1 MKCWIC
7 GNEGATGEHLIKSSD
22 LKRQFKK
29 VNQDFPLYFH
39 TERQKNIPVG
49 SLKAKRLKSKALIC
63 NHCNSALTQPYDR
76 EWEKLSQYLNENIQ
90 RISSKGLVNLSKI
103 FPGAVKTSML
113 NVHLFFVKA
122 FGCKVVESGAP
133 LPVEEFSKALIDGKA
148 YNCIHIGLG
157 KNFTKS
163 SINHAGQ
170 TEIHAVNEGNESV
183 FASWIYVVDKI
194 AVNVIYADKYKNPNV
209 MKNTWNHDSITK
221 ILKLK
226 KYK

>member
-7 GNEGATGEHLIKSSD
+7 GNEGTTGEHIIKSSD
-22 LKRQFKK
+22 LKGQFGT
-29 VNQDFPLYFH
+29 VSQDFPLYFH
-39 TERQKNIPVG
+39 SGRHKNIPVG

-76 EWEKLSQYLNENIQ
+76 AWEKLSQYLNENFQEILL
-90 RISSKGLVNLSKI
+90 KGVVNLSKV
-103 FPGAVKTSML
+103 FPGEIKVSML

-133 LPVEEFSKALIDGKA
+133 LPVNEFSKALIDGKSNN
-148 YNCIHIGLG
+148 YIHIGLG
-157 KNFTKS
+157 ESFTKS
-163 SINHAGQ
+163 SVNFAGQ
-170 TEIHAVNEGNESV
+170 TEIHSVNVGQKSV
-183 FASWIYVVDKI
+183 FASWMYVVDKI
-194 AVNVIYADKYKNPNV
+194 AVNVIYADEYKNPNV
-209 MKNTWNHDSITK
+209 MKNTWHPDAITK

>member
-7 GNEGATGEHLIKSSD
+7 GNEGTTGEHIIKSSD
-22 LKRQFKK
+22 LKSQFGT
-29 VNQDFPLYFH
+29 VSQDFPLYFH
-39 TERQKNIPVG
+39 RGRQKNIPVG

-76 EWEKLSQYLNENIQ
+76 AWEKLSQYLNENFQEILL
-90 RISSKGLVNLSKI
+90 KGVVNLSKV
-103 FPGAVKTSML
+103 FPGEIKVSML

-133 LPVEEFSKALIDGKA
+133 LPVNEFSKALIDGKSNN
-148 YNCIHIGLG
+148 YIHIGLG
-157 KNFTKS
+157 KSFTKS
-163 SINHAGQ
+163 SVNFAGQ
-170 TEIHAVNEGNESV
+170 TEIHSVNVGQKSV
-183 FASWIYVVDKI
+183 FASWMYVVDKI
-194 AVNVIYADKYKNPNV
+194 AVNVIYADEYKNPNV
-209 MKNTWNHDSITK
+209 MKNTWHPDAITK

>member
-29 VNQDFPLYFH
+29 VTQGCPLYFH
-39 TERQKNIPVG
+39 TEMQRNIPVG
-49 SLKAKRLKSKALIC
+49 SFRAKRLKSKALIC

-76 EWEKLSQYLNENIQ
+76 AWEKLSQYLNENIQ
-90 RISSKGLVNLSKI
+90 RISSKGIVNLSKI
-103 FPGAVKTSML
+103 FPGDVKTSML
-113 NVHLFFVKA
+113 NVHLFFVKT
-122 FGCKVVESGAP
+122 FGCKVVESGAQ
-133 LPVEEFSKALIDGKA
+133 LPVEEFSKAIIDGKS
-148 YNCIHIGLG
+148 YNYIHIGLG

-170 TEIHAVNEGNESV
+170 TEIHAVNEGDESV

-194 AVNVIYADKYKNPNV
+194 VVNVIYADKYKNPNV
-209 MKNTWNHDSITK
+209 MKNTWHPDSITK